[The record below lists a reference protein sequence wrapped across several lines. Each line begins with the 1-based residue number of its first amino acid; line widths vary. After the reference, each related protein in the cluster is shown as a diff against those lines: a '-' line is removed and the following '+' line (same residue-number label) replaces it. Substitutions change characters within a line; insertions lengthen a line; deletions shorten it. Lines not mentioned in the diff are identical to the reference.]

1 MEAKAKQYTCA
12 GGDAKAQQG
21 NFDLARAHAW
31 LNRPENAGKDLYD
44 YQVQSKIDEQ
54 NAALPGE
61 IAKARAMGVAGA
73 EASGRDYEAMIRNG
87 VNPITKE
94 KLTLDNAPD
103 SMLVD
108 AKGNP
113 VPLAQQ
119 PLYKPTSQEKQTAD
133 TARQVQAISADLAQ
147 EVQKNPKLI
156 GPLMGRDQ
164 KALSAL
170 GYNSQQSQKL
180 LDDISLLQSAATK
193 MHTGRFSN
201 EILNK
206 MSGMIDAHMDGPA
219 FLGGLQSINGV
230 ASRYAKEDQLITVG
244 EQKQLKAQ
252 GPQRTQQQSGTGHP
266 FFEQFGG
273 QAGAPPQ

>member
-1 MEAKAKQYTCA
+1 M
-12 GGDAKAQQG
+12 
-21 NFDLARAHAW
+21 LH
-31 LNRPENAGKDLYD
+31 
-44 YQVQSKIDEQ
+44 
-54 NAALPGE
+54 
-61 IAKARAMGVAGA
+61 
-73 EASGRDYEAMIRNG
+73 NG

-103 SMLVD
+103 AMLVD

-119 PLYKPTSQEKQTAD
+119 SLYKPTGQEKQTAD
-133 TARQVQAISADLAQ
+133 TARQVQAISADLTQ
-147 EVQKNPKLI
+147 EIQKNPNLI

-164 KALSAL
+164 KATF

-180 LDDISLLQSAATK
+180 LDDVSLLQTAATK

-201 EILNK
+201 AILDK

-219 FLGGLQSINGV
+219 FLGGLQSINDV
-230 ASRYAKEDQLITVG
+230 AGRYAKEDQLITVG

-252 GPQRTQQQSGTGHP
+252 SGALRITQQQSGTEHP
-266 FFEQFGG
+266 FFSKFGG
-273 QAGAPPQ
+273 QVGAPPQ